1 MTRQSLLDDD
11 EHIVSVLDIGTSKT
25 CCLIVAL
32 DGDNSDATSPG
43 TAIAGRVLGY
53 GELRSAGIRAGT
65 VVDLAKAEDVVR
77 RVIAKAEAMADRQ
90 IEKIVIAASCGRAAS
105 INFTATA
112 DILKERV
119 ENADVAR
126 VFKAGRD
133 FAVRDGRALLH
144 MNGLGFGVDDETGIA
159 DPRRMAGKRL
169 AADLH
174 AVTVDETPLK
184 NLTALIDRSYLD
196 VSRLI
201 AAPYA
206 GALAAIADD
215 EARLGCLCVDI
226 GGGTTNLA
234 VFAEGHFIHADALT
248 IGANQITTD
257 IARRLGTPLNEAERL
272 KTLHASL
279 AVAASDAH
287 ELISYPVVDADEV
300 GLYEVSRRELRDIIA
315 PRMSEILSLIQDR
328 LRSSGMLEY
337 TSDRLVLTGGGAAL
351 TGLQDFAED
360 QLDMHTRIA
369 TPMTLADCPE
379 QLETSAHAVVFGL
392 IRAVAERHGSA
403 GHRAAIDATTTAERS
418 IFGQM
423 GQWLRQSLWD
433 DDRDDTRRTGTDN

>member
-1 MTRQSLLDDD
+1 MTRAPLLDDD
-11 EHIVSVLDIGTSKT
+11 ERIVSVLDIGTSKT

-32 DGDNSDATSPG
+32 DGDNSDAATPG
-43 TAIAGRVLGY
+43 TAVAGRLLGF

-77 RVIAKAEAMADRQ
+77 RVIAKAEAMAGRQ
-90 IEKIVIAASCGRAAS
+90 IEQIVIAASCGRAAS
-105 INFTATA
+105 LNFTATT
-112 DILKERV
+112 DILKERI
-119 ENADVAR
+119 EDADIAR

-133 FAVRDGRALLH
+133 FAVRDGRTLLH
-144 MNGLGFGVDDETGIA
+144 MNGLGFGVDGETGIA

-196 VSRLI
+196 VSRLV

-206 GALAAIADD
+206 GSLASIADD
-215 EARLGCLCVDI
+215 EARFGCLCLDI
-226 GGGTTNLA
+226 GGGMTSLA
-234 VFAEGHFIHADALT
+234 VFAEGHFIHADALA

-257 IARRLGTPLNEAERL
+257 IARRLSTPLDEAERL
-272 KTLHASL
+272 KTLHGSL
-279 AVAASDAH
+279 AVASSDVH
-287 ELISYPVVDADEV
+287 ELISYPVVDAEEV
-300 GLYEVSRRELRDIIA
+300 GLYEVSRRELRDIIE
-315 PRMSEILSLIQDR
+315 PRMNEILSLVRDR
-328 LRSSGMLEY
+328 LQASGMLEY
-337 TSDRLVLTGGGAAL
+337 TSDRLVITGGGAAL
-351 TGLQDFAED
+351 TGLQDYAED
-360 QLDMHTRIA
+360 HLDMHTRIA
-369 TPMTLADCPE
+369 APITLADCPA
-379 QLETSAHAVVFGL
+379 QLETPAHAVAFGL
-392 IRAVAERHGSA
+392 IRAVAERRSTKGD
-403 GHRAAIDATTTAERS
+403 RPPIDAAATAERT